1 LVYDLTSIGLFDD
14 FERFELLKLRFYD
27 TKIIDVELNKD
38 SLNKKLKK
46 LYNKTY
52 NKILVFISL
61 ILLFFIIILSVINFL
76 I

>member
-1 LVYDLTSIGLFDD
+1 MVYDLTSIGLFDD